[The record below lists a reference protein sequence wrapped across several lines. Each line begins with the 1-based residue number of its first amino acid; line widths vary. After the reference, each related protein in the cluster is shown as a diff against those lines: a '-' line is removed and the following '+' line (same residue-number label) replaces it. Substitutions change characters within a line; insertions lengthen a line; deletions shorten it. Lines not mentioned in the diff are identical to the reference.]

1 MKLIRYGAVGLEEP
15 GVVLSDGR
23 RIDAGGEV
31 DDYDERFFA
40 AGGLGLLSKW
50 VSAGCPGGR
59 EVDPL
64 VRLGPPVARPSK
76 IVCIGRNYL
85 DHAMEMGGEIPAE
98 PTVFMKASSAWSGPN
113 DDVIVPRGST
123 KLDYEVE
130 LAVVIGKS
138 VSYVDELDSMACV
151 AGYSTF
157 CDFSERS
164 FQNEMGGQW
173 TKGKS
178 SDSFAP
184 IGPWLVTADEIGDA
198 QKLRLWSKVN
208 GEIRQSSWTGDM
220 IFSIRNLVSYV
231 SRFMTLLPGDILATG
246 TPGGVAMGMKP
257 PRFLNAG
264 DHVECCVEGLGE
276 LSQRVVA
283 CS

>member
-15 GVVLSDGR
+15 GVAISDGR

-85 DHAMEMGGEIPAE
+85 DHAMEMGGEIPVE

-113 DDVIVPRGST
+113 DDVVVPRGST

-138 VSYVDELDSMACV
+138 VSYVNELDAMACV
-151 AGYSTF
+151 ASHSGLHHLDPCWRRISQATRAS
-157 CDFSERS
+157 FSCPWEDSQILR
-164 FQNEMGGQW
+164 NP
-173 TKGKS
+173 S
-178 SDSFAP
+178 SYAP
-184 IGPWLVTADEIGDA
+184 
-198 QKLRLWSKVN
+198 R
-208 GEIRQSSWTGDM
+208 R
-220 IFSIRNLVSYV
+220 
-231 SRFMTLLPGDILATG
+231 
-246 TPGGVAMGMKP
+246 
-257 PRFLNAG
+257 
-264 DHVECCVEGLGE
+264 
-276 LSQRVVA
+276 
-283 CS
+283 